1 MSSSCSFSVTSLNMQ
16 IGEVPSA
23 ISSDATITLT
33 NGITATQ
40 AQQTFFFRTPC
51 QDSSNVDFYVD
62 ITKWPNSVV
71 VLNPNNGIVT
81 TNAYVNGDTV
91 GNDFLRDL
99 ANQLFGTHLGA
110 KLFTNEYQII
120 TDIVSKCDTVANGIL
135 TLLSSIDKT
144 SGTVSALQ
152 TDSSG
157 NKFLRGNTTS
167 ANISGELFNQLRVY
181 ANGRFSNDFSQ
192 YKYNETED
200 GYYRLPILAGDSINF
215 KITLSPSSEQRMI
228 VPTGSTAL
236 IDRTYTVVLN
246 VI

>member
-1 MSSSCSFSVTSLNMQ
+1 MSTACSFSVASMNMA

-33 NGITATQ
+33 NGITVAQ
-40 AQQTFFFRTPC
+40 AQHTFFFRTACP
-51 QDSSNVDFYVD
+51 DTSFVDFYVD
-62 ITKWPNSVV
+62 IAQWTSPVV

-81 TNAYVNGDTV
+81 SNAYVNGDTV
-91 GNDFLRDL
+91 GKDFLRDL
-99 ANQLFGTHLGA
+99 AKQLFGTHLGA
-110 KLFTNEYQII
+110 KLFTNEDQII
-120 TDIVSKCDTVANGIL
+120 LDIASKCDTVATRLL

-144 SGTVSALQ
+144 SGTLSALQ

-157 NKFLRGNTTS
+157 NKYFRGNTTS
-167 ANISGELFNQLRVY
+167 SNISSELFNQLRV
-181 ANGRFSNDFSQ
+181 NVNDRFSDISQ

-200 GYYRLPILAGDSINF
+200 GYYRLPILAGDSITF
-215 KITLSPSSEQRMI
+215 KITISPSSEQRTI
-228 VPTGSTAL
+228 IPTGTTSL